1 MELKM
6 RLLVVSLS
14 LALLTGCSIKQTVTP
29 ASIAAAPSNEI
40 CMIPAQGLR
49 EGFHTTYSNLLTQK
63 GFSVRKLSPSAS
75 PNSCPLATTYVGNWA
90 WDLALYMV
98 YADIKVYQ
106 DGKQVGHANYD
117 AKWGGGRPDKFI
129 DAENKITEMV
139 EKLFPHGAP
148 ASVVPAPVAIPGSSL
163 SKAERLQQLMNDK
176 SLSYEEHRRQYQL
189 IESE

>member
-1 MELKM
+1 M
-6 RLLVVSLS
+6 RLLALSLS

-29 ASIAAAPSNEI
+29 ASIAASPSNEI

-63 GFSVRKLSPSAS
+63 GFSVRKLSPSAN
-75 PNSCPLATTYVGNWA
+75 PTQCPLATTYVGNWA
-90 WDLALYMV
+90 WDLAIYMV

-139 EKLFPHGAP
+139 NKLFPNGA
-148 ASVVPAPVAIPGSSL
+148 PAPVAQVPVATSGATL

-176 SLSYEEHRRQYQL
+176 SLSYEEYRRQHQL
-189 IESE
+189 IEAE